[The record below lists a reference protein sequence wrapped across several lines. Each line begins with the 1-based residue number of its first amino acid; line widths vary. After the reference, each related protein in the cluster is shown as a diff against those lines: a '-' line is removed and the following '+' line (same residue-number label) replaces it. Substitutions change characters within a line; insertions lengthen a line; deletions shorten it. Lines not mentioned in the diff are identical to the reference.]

1 MAGVREGAGFF
12 FDLPADA
19 GEAYSGRVTSPDP
32 FMAGVTAPSADF
44 APLIA
49 ALLAGDHGAALAE
62 TRDLRR
68 QGATAEAIVTDGL
81 EAAMGR
87 LDEKCTVEQ
96 FNLLE
101 IMLVGRAV
109 SVVVHELY
117 PEGLPPREGRAT
129 FVIATLEGDVHD
141 LGKNIVRMVLTGKGY
156 RVVDL
161 GRDCP
166 LETLAAAAERERAR
180 AVLVSGLISPIVPQV
195 RRVRD
200 ALRERGLA
208 GVAVVAGG
216 AALKQLTP
224 ADLNVDYVAETAFDG
239 ARYLDGLATETVS

>member
-1 MAGVREGAGFF
+1 LPTGGKEVYSEHVAPPNSIMA
-12 FDLPADA
+12 
-19 GEAYSGRVTSPDP
+19 S
-32 FMAGVTAPSADF
+32 APSVDF
-44 APLIA
+44 SLLIA
-49 ALLAGDHGAALAE
+49 SLLAGDHVAALAE
-62 TRDLRR
+62 TRRLRAA
-68 QGATAEAIVTDGL
+68 GIAAEQIVTAGL
-81 EAAMGR
+81 ETAMGR
-87 LDEKCTVEQ
+87 LDDKCTVEQ

-117 PEGLPPREGRAT
+117 PEGMLPGKGRAT

-141 LGKNIVRMVLTGKGY
+141 LGKNIVRMVLIGKGY
-156 RVVDL
+156 RVIDL

-166 LETLAAAAERERAR
+166 VETLAAAAEREHAR

-195 RRVRD
+195 RRVRE
-200 ALRERGLA
+200 ALHNRGLDQ
-208 GVAVVAGG
+208 VPVVAGG

-239 ARYLDGLATETVS
+239 ARYLENLVTAEATE

>member
-1 MAGVREGAGFF
+1 M
-12 FDLPADA
+12 D
-19 GEAYSGRVTSPDP
+19 
-32 FMAGVTAPSADF
+32 TASSVDF

-49 ALLAGDHGAALAE
+49 ALLAGDHAVALAE
-62 TRDLRR
+62 TKRLRTA
-68 QGATAEAIVTDGL
+68 GVTAEHIVTAGL
-81 EAAMGR
+81 EAAMSR
-87 LDEKCTVEQ
+87 LDDKCTVEQ

-117 PEGLPPREGRAT
+117 PEGLPPAGGKAT

-141 LGKNIVRMVLTGKGY
+141 LGKNIVRMVLIGKGY

-166 LETLAAAAERERAR
+166 VDVLAAAAEREQAR

-195 RRVRD
+195 RRVRA
-200 ALRERGLA
+200 ALCARGLD

-216 AALKQLTP
+216 AALKQLAP
-224 ADLNVDYVAETAFDG
+224 ADLDVDYVAENAFDG
-239 ARYLDGLATETVS
+239 ARYLDGLAADGAAA